1 MPIDRPHILSS
12 LKVPNF
18 KFFWIGLIAQVLGQ
32 HMYQFTLGW
41 LAFEI
46 SGSQAQLSFIQLCS
60 FIPQFS
66 LTLIG
71 GALADR
77 FDPKRLIQVVQ
88 SISCASVIAIA
99 IVTATGNLALW
110 HLALAAFI
118 FGSVN
123 GIDEP
128 SRVSFFPRL
137 LEKSQLPSGVPLVSM
152 AFGTSR
158 IIAPSIAGFTIASLG
173 APKVFVLTALGLSVM
188 ISMLFL
194 IKTQARKSEPT
205 GKILAN
211 IFESIKY
218 LQVNEIFSKLIFVAL
233 LNATLAMGYIH
244 VLPVIA
250 KVLLQVDA
258 RGLGLLASA
267 VGLGAVGGLFS
278 YPWLQART
286 SPRNIM
292 VFALSA
298 YCLALIGMALS
309 PFFWV
314 SFVLLIIVGLGQA
327 NYLTSIQV
335 TLQTHVQEEYRG
347 RVMAIFSL
355 VWSFVYLSGFILNFM
370 GSLIGARFALVLN
383 AGIVLGYVWLS
394 MSKSKALKS
403 IHTLGSKTV

>member
-1 MPIDRPHILSS
+1 MPFDRPHILTS
-12 LKVPNF
+12 LKAPNF

-41 LAFEI
+41 LAFDI

-77 FDPKRLIQVVQ
+77 FDPKKLIQIVQ
-88 SISCASVIAIA
+88 SISCASVIVIT

-158 IIAPSIAGFTIASLG
+158 IIAPSIAGFTIASFG
-173 APKVFVLTALGLSVM
+173 APKVFVITALGLSVM

-194 IKTQARKSEPT
+194 INTQARKSEPT

-218 LQVNEIFSKLIFVAL
+218 LQRNEIFSKLIFVAL

-278 YPWLQART
+278 YPLLQART
-286 SPRNIM
+286 SPRNII

-298 YCLALIGMALS
+298 YCLALIGVALS

-314 SFVLLIIVGLGQA
+314 TFFLLIIVGLGQA

-335 TLQTHVQEEYRG
+335 TLQTRVQEEYRG

-355 VWSFVYLSGFILNFM
+355 VWSFVYLSGFILNYM

-403 IHTLGSKTV
+403 THTLGSKTV

>member
-1 MPIDRPHILSS
+1 MSNKRPHILSA

-18 KFFWIGLIAQVLGQ
+18 KFFWFGLIAQVLGQ

-41 LAFEI
+41 LAFDI

-66 LTLIG
+66 LTLLG

-77 FDPKRLIQVVQ
+77 FDPKRLIQIAQ
-88 SISCASVIAIA
+88 SVSFVSVITIA
-99 IVTATGNLALW
+99 SITAMGDLALW
-110 HLALAAFI
+110 HLACAAFI

-158 IIAPSIAGFTIASLG
+158 IVAPSIAGFTIASAG
-173 APKVFVLTALGLSVM
+173 APRVFLLTALGLSIMV
-188 ISMLFL
+188 SMLFM
-194 IKTQARKSEPT
+194 IKTKPKTSQPE
-205 GKILAN
+205 GKILSN
-211 IFESIKY
+211 IFESVRY
-218 LQVNEIFSKLIFVAL
+218 LKSKEIFSKVIIAAI

-250 KVLLQVDA
+250 KILLQVDA

-267 VGLGAVGGLFS
+267 AGLGAVGGLFS

-292 VFALSA
+292 VYALSA
-298 YCLALIGMALS
+298 YCLALIGLALS
-309 PFFWV
+309 PLFWLSFF
-314 SFVLLIIVGLGQA
+314 FLIVVGLGQA

-335 TLQTHVQEEYRG
+335 TLQTYVQEEYRG

-355 VWSFVYLSGFILNFM
+355 VWSLVYLSGFILNFT
-370 GSLIGARFALVLN
+370 GSIIGARLALVLN
-383 AGIVLGYVWLS
+383 ASIVLCYVWLS
-394 MSKSKALKS
+394 MSRSKALKN
-403 IHTLGSKTV
+403 IHTLSTKEI

>member
-1 MPIDRPHILSS
+1 MLNKRPHILSA
-12 LKVPNF
+12 LKVSNF

-41 LAFEI
+41 LAFDI

-60 FIPQFS
+60 FIPQFL
-66 LTLIG
+66 LTLVG

-77 FDPKRLIQVVQ
+77 FDPKRLIQIVQ
-88 SISCASVIAIA
+88 SISFISVILIA
-99 IVTATGNLALW
+99 FITTLGDLELW
-110 HLALAAFI
+110 HLACAAFV
-118 FGSVN
+118 FGAVN

-137 LEKSQLPSGVPLVSM
+137 LEKTQLPSGVPLVSM

-158 IIAPSIAGFTIASLG
+158 IVAPSIAGFTIASTG
-173 APKVFVLTALGLSVM
+173 ASRVFLLTAMGLSIMVT
-188 ISMLFL
+188 MLFL
-194 IKTQARKSEPT
+194 IKTSSSPSKSK
-205 GKILAN
+205 GKIISN
-211 IFESIKY
+211 IFDSMKY
-218 LQVNEIFSKLIFVAL
+218 LQRNEIFSKIILVAI

-250 KVLLQVDA
+250 KILLQVDA
-258 RGLGLLASA
+258 SGLGLLASA

-292 VFALSA
+292 VYALSA
-298 YCLALIGMALS
+298 YCIALIGVAIS
-309 PFFWV
+309 TFFWV

-355 VWSFVYLSGFILNFM
+355 VWSLVYLSGFILNFT

-383 AGIVLGYVWLS
+383 AGIVLSYVWLS
-394 MSKSKALKS
+394 MSKSKALKN
-403 IHTLGSKTV
+403 IHNLSTKEI